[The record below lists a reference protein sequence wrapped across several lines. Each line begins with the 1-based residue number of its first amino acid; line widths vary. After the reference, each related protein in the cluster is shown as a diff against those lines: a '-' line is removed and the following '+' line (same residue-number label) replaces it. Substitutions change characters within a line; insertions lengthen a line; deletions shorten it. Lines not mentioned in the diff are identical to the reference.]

1 MKRSQLTELLANIR
15 ATLVSFFS
23 IVMFVALGVGLFLG
37 IQGSAR
43 ALEDAANRMFED
55 NNFHDLE
62 VIFPYGLTDE
72 DLAAIKRIDGID
84 EVTPTYLAYP
94 QQQIDGSGHT
104 YVLRVLEEDVDK
116 SVVLEGALP
125 TKKGEI
131 AIGDHYAA
139 RHGLAVGDTITFVHD
154 ATTAEGAEPDKDGMQ
169 YLTSD
174 SYKIVGFVHNPN
186 YISQLGDQLGM
197 SDKGVSIETFG
208 IVTKDSFDADAFQ
221 GRYPCALV
229 RSDSMRG
236 IGTFSD
242 TYQELTTKYKAAIME
257 VGEPRATARFDEI
270 KGAAQEKID
279 EAEAQIEA
287 GEKQLE
293 DANKAIADGEKAIAD
308 GETQLEIAI
317 AKLENGQATYAQTKA
332 TGDDLLAQMSKS
344 LTSLQ
349 GTYDESAAN
358 LASKEAEVA
367 RMQAQKDEYQNTV
380 NRLERFVGEIDAIYQ
395 EYYPYHSD
403 PDPERRHISPYDV
416 TIFPSVEDCEE
427 TIAEYEQEIATLQAD
442 LEKAIAA
449 GDEEDISFY
458 QNAILDDQNSLAQYQ
473 SELELLIKKQ
483 DIITR
488 YQAKVK
494 EINELSTNFNNNL
507 DTLFPDIIKALDDT
521 FKNSSLPISN
531 AGERIANFP
540 QYSEVINDGWYD
552 FTKSEADGKIELYN
566 AGTTRAQGLIDRSNR
581 ELATIRSYTNN
592 VKAQLDSGWAK
603 YYETKDR
610 LDTALANSAA
620 QISDGQSQV
629 SAGQQTLDQKK
640 KELDEGKKT
649 VEEKGKD
656 LEEGKA
662 QLEAAKA
669 QVDGLTSMNWIVN
682 SRFMTGGTIVLANI
696 LSLTKNLRVVMASL
710 FVIVGLLVCYSA
722 LSRIVHEH
730 IRQIGTKKALGF
742 HEGEIT
748 MSYLGYTALAVLA
761 GVLLGILISV
771 FVVQGILV
779 PKLAQNFDLAKINRV
794 VEAPDTLLIAAIEL
808 VLLLAC
814 TWLACHSILKR
825 SAVDLLA
832 GETKASS
839 TTRFYERWAIWK
851 KLPLMTQMVINNCL
865 SDGRRVFGTLIGV
878 AGCTALIV
886 TASTLDG
893 NIDRSLTDHFGYVYD
908 YDVTVGF
915 SSDEDAQDEVEQI
928 LKKQGCTYTPVKT
941 SMILMD
947 DDTTPAFESIY
958 VPTDEEAFAE
968 LFHLNVVPT
977 GGRGVTQGVWIS
989 QAHAEHRGLK
999 VGDHI
1004 DLCTVS
1010 GERYSLTIEGFFSYY
1025 LPINVIVM
1033 SPDYYSKVF
1042 EKEATPNVFLTRA
1055 GNKDLESLKESLGSA
1070 NGFTSFRNEH
1080 LEAKKMSDLFKGVT
1094 STVVAIY
1101 LALSA
1106 IMAIIVLLN
1115 LDYMFIDEKKRE
1127 LITLMINGFSVHDA
1141 KAYIYRDAIV
1151 MTIVGIIVGV
1161 GVGIVMGAQTVR
1173 AVEWQSCSF
1182 IKSAYLPGCLL
1193 GAGASAVFAL
1203 IMMLIALRR
1212 IPRFSLTD
1220 IARF

>member
-62 VIFPYGLTDE
+62 VIFPYGLTDK

-104 YVLRVLEEDVDK
+104 YALRVLEEDVDK

-293 DANKAIADGEKAIAD
+293 NANKAIADGEKAIAD

-332 TGDDLLAQMSKS
+332 TGDDLLAQMSTS

-367 RMQAQKDEYQNTV
+367 RMQAEKDEYQNTI
-380 NRLERFVGEIDAIYQ
+380 NRLKKLLEELDQAHNDLNSGFAVLTLE
-395 EYYPYHSD
+395 EYD
-403 PDPERRHISPYDV
+403 EM
-416 TIFPSVEDCEE
+416 
-427 TIAEYEQEIATLQAD
+427 IAECEDEIANAQQNLDAAIAEGNQEDIDWWQEILSQNQEMLATYREERSRLSTVLASFPA
-442 LEKAIAA
+442 KA
-449 GDEEDISFY
+449 
-458 QNAILDDQNSLAQYQ
+458 
-473 SELELLIKKQ
+473 
-483 DIITR
+483 
-488 YQAKVK
+488 K
-494 EINELSTNFNNNL
+494 EINQLSADFNKNL
-507 DTLFPDIIKALDDT
+507 DARFPDIIEAL
-521 FKNSSLPISN
+521 PREEIV
-531 AGERIANFP
+531 NFP
-540 QYSEVINDGWYD
+540 TFSEDILDPEFEW
-552 FTKSEADGKIELYN
+552 KKAEADGKIKLYE
-566 AGTTRAQGLIDRSNR
+566 AGTKRVQSLIDRANR
-581 ELATIRSYTNN
+581 ELATIRSYTDN

-640 KELDEGKKT
+640 TELEEGKKT
-649 VEEKGKD
+649 VAEKSKELEQGK
-656 LEEGKA
+656 E

-825 SAVDLLA
+825 SAVDLLS

-893 NIDRSLTDHFGYVYD
+893 NIDRSLKDHFGYVYD

-915 SSDEDAQDEVEQI
+915 SSDEGAQDDIEQI
-928 LKKQGCTYTPVKT
+928 LKRQGCTYTPVKT

-1033 SPDYYSKVF
+1033 SPDYYTKVF
-1042 EKEATPNVFLTRA
+1042 EKDATPNVFLTRA
-1055 GNKDLESLKESLGSA
+1055 GNKDLESLKESLGNA

-1080 LEAKKMSDLFKGVT
+1080 LEAKRMSDLFKGVT